1 MPSPRN
7 RRHILITDPPRAE
20 AFTTRRSSRPKAFQ
34 RPADRA
40 AHARQLTVALT
51 RAIQQGMAGRSQV
64 VQAQQGQP
72 GCLVAF
78 RAPRGVEL
86 NLRSLENKHAGVEL
100 RGVAR
105 SGGLDDKEFIE
116 TATVFIPQESGA
128 HFLDKFGQYATQQ
141 TQKGHPKN
149 RDLVDRIAAIDL
161 AAIRSLWTDAPDDF
175 PTDDAPIWWEVWLRS
190 DGERQELQ
198 RLATF
203 ARQADIGLGARHLAF
218 PDRTVC
224 LVRATAQQLAASLTR
239 IMREGVVLG
248 ETQEPPCGTNVVYT
262 NV

>member
-116 TATVFIPQESGA
+116 TATVFIPHGLPESGA

-149 RDLVDRIAAIDL
+149 RDLVD
-161 AAIRSLWTDAPDDF
+161 
-175 PTDDAPIWWEVWLRS
+175 
-190 DGERQELQ
+190 
-198 RLATF
+198 
-203 ARQADIGLGARHLAF
+203 
-218 PDRTVC
+218 
-224 LVRATAQQLAASLTR
+224 
-239 IMREGVVLG
+239 
-248 ETQEPPCGTNVVYT
+248 
-262 NV
+262 